1 MRNTSG
7 LAYRCAGVALGVTLI
22 LGASGCSALSG
33 TTASSSEAATNDIVS
48 QAASSAGIPREEV
61 AIVVDGR
68 VFTQKEVDRYVKQAR
83 AIMGFSSDDSYS
95 AYFDGSGLTD
105 WDVRKQVMCTLIRN
119 SLIKGD
125 AERHDVTVDDETVQA
140 YIDRLEERYPSRS
153 AWLQAL
159 SDSGYTEQS
168 YTTTVRLDLLSEALK
183 NVVIPEPEL
192 SEDQIKQYAVV
203 VAPTLAG
210 RRSSHILF
218 SNNDYETALDVY
230 QQLKDG
236 ADFAE
241 MAKEYSI
248 DGTGANGGDVG
259 WDSVGNFVYDYE
271 VALNRLEPGEMS
283 PIVKSQFGYHIILCT
298 EEYEPT
304 YLDDGTIDLDAIP
317 EDLMDII
324 KSSMREN
331 LVDQMFNTYLANL
344 EATST
349 LAAFDQEGNQVSPE
363 DLGLATE
370 TSPLEGDS
378 EVEDVFDPDT
388 QDDGIIDPAVDD
400 DVDTVVSTKKGAAS
414 LAK

>member
-1 MRNTSG
+1 MRIASG

-22 LGASGCSALSG
+22 LGASGCTAFPG
-33 TTASSSEAATNDIVS
+33 TTATSSEATEDIVS
-48 QAASSAGIPREEV
+48 QAANSAGIAREDV
-61 AIVVDGR
+61 AIVVDGK
-68 VFTQKEVDRYVKQAR
+68 VFTQKDVDRFVKQAR
-83 AIMGFSSDDSYS
+83 AIMGFSDNDAYS
-95 AYFDGSGLTD
+95 AYLDGSGLSD

-119 SLIKGD
+119 SLIKRD
-125 AERHDVTVDDETVQA
+125 AERHDVTVDDEAVQA
-140 YIDRLEERYPSRS
+140 YIDRLEGRYPSRS

-159 SDSGYTEQS
+159 ANSGYTGQS

-183 NVVIPEPEL
+183 EEVIPEPEL
-192 SEDQIKQYAVV
+192 TEDQIKQYAVV

-218 SNNDYETALDVY
+218 SNGDYDTALEVY

-241 MAKEYSI
+241 MAREYSI

-259 WDSVGNFVYDYE
+259 WDSVGNFVSDYE
-271 VALNRLEPGEMS
+271 KALDRLEPGEMS

-298 EEYEPT
+298 EKYEPS

-317 EDLMDII
+317 DDLMSII
-324 KSSMREN
+324 KGSMREN
-331 LVDQMFNTYLANL
+331 LTDQMFSTYLANL

-349 LAAFDQEGNQVSPE
+349 LAAFDPDGNQVSPE
-363 DLGLATE
+363 ELGLSTQ
-370 TSPLEGDS
+370 THPLESSSDAD
-378 EVEDVFDPDT
+378 DVFSAAG
-388 QDDGIIDPAVDD
+388 QDDGIVDPTVDD

-414 LAK
+414 LAE